1 MLYNSY
7 INSYCINLITQIL
20 QVSEK
25 EILGRVNSGP
35 CDFHYNDH
43 LERLPLVSYSA
54 SSVATAVKLWTSLH
68 QHLYAIL
75 SYFNII
81 LSYGIGGRE
90 SEYLIEIYALAMEQ

>member
-1 MLYNSY
+1 M
-7 INSYCINLITQIL
+7 
-20 QVSEK
+20 
-25 EILGRVNSGP
+25 NSGP

-43 LERLPLVSYSA
+43 LERLPLVSYSV